1 MAKENGRRVTGRVGG
16 MAAKNMGSRDG
27 ALENNWNGG
36 SKGRAGGMA
45 AKSMRS
51 REGALENSWNG
62 GRDGRENWSAV

>member
-1 MAKENGRRVTGRVGG
+1 
-16 MAAKNMGSRDG
+16 MAAKSMRSREG